1 MVSTTT
7 KIGFVGLGHMG
18 GNMAARF
25 LAAGYAVY
33 GESRHRGDAED
44 LEREGLQWRD
54 TPREV
59 AEAADVLIT
68 SVPDDDVLESVASGS
83 DGILAGLTDGKVW
96 VDMSTVSPRA
106 SRELAKRVQ
115 AEGAAMLDAPV
126 SGSVPQVQAGSLT
139 IMVGGDEQ
147 AYARVEPLLRE
158 LGTPTHIGENG
169 QGLVLKLAINI
180 SLAVQMLAFA
190 EGLVLAERSGVDPK
204 LAVEVMTQSPIGS
217 PMLKARADLVLDLPE
232 EAWFD
237 VGLMQKD
244 VALALDTG
252 RELHVALLSAAAADS
267 VLTMARAFGYERRD
281 IAALFEVLAHM
292 TSDSASGQ

>member
-33 GESRHRGDAED
+33 GESRHRGDADD
-44 LEREGLQWRD
+44 LERDGLQWRD
-54 TPREV
+54 SPREV

-68 SVPDDDVLESVASGS
+68 SVPDDHVLESVASGS

-190 EGLVLAERSGVDPK
+190 EGLVLAERSGVDTK

-292 TSDSASGQ
+292 TGDSASGK